1 MTVTFVISNDAAA
14 TDRRIVAEELA
25 GRLRAFLGRTIRVG
39 DTINEDLDGWV
50 LDVGYCTQVVVGW
63 DTDGHEY
70 SIALVTRDARRNVT
84 TPAPVAQFHDHLAKL
99 VEDFLASDDRVSAVR
114 WCI

>member
-50 LDVGYCTQVVVGW
+50 LDVGYCTQV
-63 DTDGHEY
+63 
-70 SIALVTRDARRNVT
+70 DARRNVT

-99 VEDFLASDDRVSAVR
+99 MEDFLASDDRVSAVR
-114 WCI
+114 WCT